1 MELIMK
7 SDRPF
12 PLFAAFVPALV
23 TLAAFAAA
31 CSPKIAPPET
41 TPPVIA
47 PSPSIGITADVATE
61 RLSLQEHL
69 AREATSRPA
78 GGLRAEDVAAAL
90 GRGGIVL
97 GPAQQVLARTIGAR
111 FCLATH
117 SAAGLGVS
125 ICEFRDAADA
135 AHGLAASRATFDRL
149 IPNRRLEANRATVL
163 TLTLPPTRPP
173 GAPAAVAE
181 ATRAAAVFASL

>member
-1 MELIMK
+1 
-7 SDRPF
+7 
-12 PLFAAFVPALV
+12 
-23 TLAAFAAA
+23 
-31 CSPKIAPPET
+31 ET
-41 TPPVIA
+41 TPQVLA

-78 GGLRAEDVAAAL
+78 GGRRAEDLAAAL

-135 AHGLAASRATFDRL
+135 ARGLGAVRETLCTGWRRRA
-149 IPNRRLEANRATVL
+149 RRSIA
-163 TLTLPPTRPP
+163 
-173 GAPAAVAE
+173 
-181 ATRAAAVFASL
+181 